1 MRFLRS
7 FRSVLIGMLGRRLR
21 TRTTVVTFSLVALPG
36 IGVVFFVSSRG
47 SSPLFYSHDGHK
59 TIFFFISSVLQLFLC
74 SLLCG
79 KVGILCPRK
88 IALKVLAAF
97 GDQVILLLAVGQL
110 QRVSAKLS
118 LKYCVHP
125 T

>member
-1 MRFLRS
+1 MM
-7 FRSVLIGMLGRRLR
+7 VTRR
-21 TRTTVVTFSLVALPG
+21 
-36 IGVVFFVSSRG
+36 
-47 SSPLFYSHDGHK
+47 
-59 TIFFFISSVLQLFLC
+59 FFFIIISSVLQLFLC
-74 SLLCG
+74 SLLFV
-79 KVGILCPRK
+79 KAGILCPRK

-118 LKYCVHP
+118 LKYRVHP